1 MRLYRDTE
9 VPFAVARLVSN
20 GESVALERRHMLL
33 TSTCFNNHRNIAHPS
48 IIKRNYDHQMPRTSH
63 PAIRQRPPIGAG

>member
-20 GESVALERRHMLL
+20 GKSVALERRHM
-33 TSTCFNNHRNIAHPS
+33 F
-48 IIKRNYDHQMPRTSH
+48 
-63 PAIRQRPPIGAG
+63 